1 MLFMA
6 IVAGAAN
13 GLVLAL
19 INVAA
24 ENAWNQEV
32 SSRHMMMYIIII
44 TLFMYT
50 KKYAMTQGVANVEHI
65 IRAVRLR
72 IAEKLR
78 RVDLL
83 FLERLGPTRVY
94 STLTQDTNLISQTA
108 MGLMHS
114 ASSVIMLVASFA
126 YLAAIS
132 LPALLVTVLAVGIGV
147 SLFMVH
153 HRDMIGDMT
162 RSGAKEAEL
171 FEKLNTLLSGFS
183 QLKVNHRKSE
193 AVYHAIEKVA
203 VETESLKIA
212 TGSQITVDYMFSQI
226 FYYSLIGV
234 IVFVIPQLLPGQSPN
249 TMKVVAAILFIM
261 GPLDGLVASLPLF
274 GHATVAVNSLRTL
287 EDELDAAIAASGE
300 DEATASTPIRF
311 ERSLTMHDLSF
322 SYHSESGENLFTVGP
337 IDLELVPGEIVYLVG
352 GNGSGKSSLIRL
364 LSGLYYPEK
373 GDIAVDGNR
382 IFRANYPAYRE
393 LFAIVPTDFHLFDQ
407 LYGIETYTDEQVA
420 QLLTRMDLSRKT
432 QFVDGRF
439 TETRLSTGQRKR
451 LALISAILEDKQIYI
466 LDECAADQD
475 PQFKHFYYT
484 KLLPSLKAQGKT
496 VVAVTHDEFYFSTAD
511 RVLKLDYGKLV
522 EPQSEQYRG
531 DGTAN
536 SAAAS

>member
-6 IVAGAAN
+6 IVAGATNA
-13 GLVLAL
+13 LVLAL

-24 ENAWNQEV
+24 ENAWNKEV
-32 SSRHMMMYIIII
+32 SSRHMVMYAIIIA
-44 TLFMYT
+44 LFMYT

-65 IRAVRLR
+65 IRSVRLR
-72 IAEKLR
+72 ITEKLR

-94 STLTQDTNLISQTA
+94 GTLTQDTNLISQSA

-114 ASSVIMLVASFA
+114 ASSVIMLVASFS

-132 LPALLVTVLAVGIGV
+132 LPALLVTLVAVGIGV
-147 SLFMVH
+147 SLFLVH

-171 FEKLNTLLSGFS
+171 FEKLHTLLSGFS
-183 QLKVNHRKSE
+183 QVKVNHRKSE
-193 AVYHAIEKVA
+193 AIYHSIEKVA
-203 VETESLKIA
+203 VETESLKIS
-212 TGSQITVDYMFSQI
+212 TGAQITIDYMFSQI

-234 IVFVIPQLLPGQSPN
+234 IIFVVPQLMPGQAPN
-249 TMKVVAAILFIM
+249 TMKIVAAILFIM
-261 GPLDGLVASLPLF
+261 GPLDSLVASLPLF
-274 GHATVAVNSLRTL
+274 GHATVAVHSLQAL
-287 EDELDAAIAASGE
+287 EAEIDAAITASGE
-300 DEATASTPIRF
+300 DESTASTPIRF
-311 ERSLTMHDLSF
+311 ERSVTMRDITF
-322 SYHSESGENLFTVGP
+322 SYRSDSGENLFTVGP

-364 LSGLYYPEK
+364 LSGLYHPDK

-382 IFRANYPAYRE
+382 VFRSSYPAYRE
-393 LFAIVPTDFHLFDQ
+393 LFAFVPTDFHLFDQ
-407 LYGIETYTDEQVA
+407 LYGVEEVSEEEVA

-522 EPQSEQYRG
+522 DPHVEQYRENG
-531 DGTAN
+531 AAN
-536 SAAAS
+536 SAVS